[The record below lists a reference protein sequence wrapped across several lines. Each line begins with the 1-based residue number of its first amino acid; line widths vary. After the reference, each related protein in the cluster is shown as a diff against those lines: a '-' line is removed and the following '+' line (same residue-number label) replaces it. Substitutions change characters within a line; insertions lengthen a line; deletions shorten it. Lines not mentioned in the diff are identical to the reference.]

1 MNGRRIDSVLCTLTF
16 DDDHIA
22 QVRRAFEPAEFVHC
36 APGDAAGIEAA
47 LQKADV
53 AVLNGDLDDRH
64 LSAPHLRW
72 VHCDHSGLSR
82 SARPEVFGKGLL
94 VTGSAGRSAAAL
106 AQHGFYFALALT
118 FDSRRLLADQAA
130 HRWRGIPDYDKRL
143 GLPGKTLGIVGL
155 GHTGREMAALG
166 KAFGMRVVAYTR
178 SVPPDHRN
186 VDELLCAERGD
197 SLERLLDAA
206 DVIMLATRLT
216 DKTYHLF
223 SDAEFRRMRP
233 SAFLINMARGDV
245 IDEAALL
252 RALRANE
259 IAGAGLDV
267 FSQEPLPAESPLWDA
282 PNLLLTPHQTPALP
296 DRTQRSIDTIAENAR
311 RYRAGEPL
319 LNALTEDDVYTARS

>member
-1 MNGRRIDSVLCTLTF
+1 
-16 DDDHIA
+16 
-22 QVRRAFEPAEFVHC
+22 
-36 APGDAAGIEAA
+36 
-47 LQKADV
+47 
-53 AVLNGDLDDRH
+53 
-64 LSAPHLRW
+64 
-72 VHCDHSGLSR
+72 
-82 SARPEVFGKGLL
+82 
-94 VTGSAGRSAAAL
+94 
-106 AQHGFYFALALT
+106 
-118 FDSRRLLADQAA
+118 
-130 HRWRGIPDYDKRL
+130 
-143 GLPGKTLGIVGL
+143 
-155 GHTGREMAALG
+155 
-166 KAFGMRVVAYTR
+166 
-178 SVPPDHRN
+178 VPPDHRN
-186 VDELLCAERGD
+186 VDDLLCAERGD